1 MMIRKR
7 IIIKNQIK
15 IIFWK
20 KLKKEE
26 DLLRKYEINKSFL
39 IIFLA

>member
-1 MMIRKR
+1 MMIRKK
-7 IIIKNQIK
+7 IMINNQIK
-15 IIFWK
+15 ILFWK